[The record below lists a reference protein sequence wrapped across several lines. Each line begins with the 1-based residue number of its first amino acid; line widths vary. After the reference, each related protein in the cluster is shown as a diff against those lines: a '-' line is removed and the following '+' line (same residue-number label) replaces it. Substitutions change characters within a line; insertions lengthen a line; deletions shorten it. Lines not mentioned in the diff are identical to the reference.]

1 MRKVEVKKYDPM
13 WKQKFEVER
22 NKLGNLFQTILV
34 NIHHIGSTSIPGL
47 SAKPIIDLL
56 IEVTDIEK
64 VNAFNNQMTELGYEA
79 KGENGIPLRRYF
91 QKGGDERTHHVHI
104 YETGNSEIK
113 RHLTFRDYLLNHPEK
128 AKRYGKL
135 KEQLAQHFPYDIES
149 YIKGKDNFVKE
160 LDRKAKKWS
169 QTRA

>member
-1 MRKVEVKKYDPM
+1 MRKVEIKKYDPE
-13 WKQKFEVER
+13 WVQKFEVER

-34 NIHHIGSTSIPGL
+34 NIHHIGSTSVPGL

-79 KGENGIPLRRYF
+79 KEENGIPLRRYF

-104 YETGNSEIK
+104 YETGNSEIN
-113 RHLTFRDYLLNHPEK
+113 RHLTFRIY
-128 AKRYGKL
+128 
-135 KEQLAQHFPYDIES
+135 
-149 YIKGKDNFVKE
+149 
-160 LDRKAKKWS
+160 
-169 QTRA
+169 